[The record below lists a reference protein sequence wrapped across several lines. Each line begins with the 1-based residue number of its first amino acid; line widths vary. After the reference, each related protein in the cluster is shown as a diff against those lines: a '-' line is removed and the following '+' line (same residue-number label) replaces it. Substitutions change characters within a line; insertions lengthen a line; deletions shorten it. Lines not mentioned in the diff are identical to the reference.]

1 MSQNNDWAKNFAN
14 NPLNLNLH
22 AQGQLNNQ
30 SYQQNAYQQAG
41 QQPNL
46 NYNVNPQTYSNPNIL
61 NQFVPPPQPKI
72 NWTEDGE
79 HHYFTIELPQFSAQ
93 DVQVSVLGE
102 RLTILASKSSKVS
115 EVGSKLHTP
124 EQAQSVQPVQPVQSS
139 TETAQVVG
147 EEPKPSAASSTTAN
161 TQGQFNTL
169 GQQSQSTSANQ
180 PLPFQYGFRVPSHR
194 VSLNDIQATFEK
206 NVLKIRF
213 NKIPADQQAQPRYIQ
228 ILANKL

>member
-1 MSQNNDWAKNFAN
+1 MSQNNDWAKNFSN

-22 AQGQLNNQ
+22 PQGQLNNQ

-46 NYNVNPQTYSNPNIL
+46 NYNVNPQAYSNPNLL

-72 NWTEDGE
+72 NWTEDNE

-102 RLTILASKSSKVS
+102 RLTILASKSNKVS
-115 EVGSKLHTP
+115 EVSSKLHTS
-124 EQAQSVQPVQPVQSS
+124 EQAQPTQPAQAS
-139 TETAQVVG
+139 TEAAQAAV
-147 EEPKPSAASSTTAN
+147 EEPKPSTASSAPAN
-161 TQGQFNTL
+161 SQGQFNTL
-169 GQQSQSTSANQ
+169 GQQSQSTSTDQ

-194 VSLNDIQATFEK
+194 VSLNDIQASFEK

-228 ILANKL
+228 ILTNKL